1 MIEEKLPNQSKIIIQ
16 INTNF
21 KPFLQD
27 RADFKTSLIVDFH
40 NAVYKWIEQKLTDN
54 DEFEGEILEMMNNRL
69 PKNITEFMDLGE
81 ISIQIH
87 QEKVEVK
94 QKDLDDDEIN
104 NYLHGGKNENK
115 K

>member
-27 RADFKTSLIVDFH
+27 RADFKVSLINDFH
-40 NAVYKWIEQKLTDN
+40 DAVHKWIEQKLTDN
-54 DEFEGEILEMMNNRL
+54 DEFEGEILEMMNDDEGL

-94 QKDLDDDEIN
+94 QKDLDDDEVN
-104 NYLHGGKNENK
+104 NYLHGGKTK
-115 K
+115 